1 MSLFNSEYNKK
12 RNQFEQGVTMIRNR
26 NNNFFLNAK
35 KESSI
40 YDLTDIAS
48 YFNVYEVAGNPEL
61 VFRANSGLPDTI
73 KQAVTD
79 LFNSVFA
86 EEIHP

>member
-1 MSLFNSEYNKK
+1 MNLFNSEYNKK

-48 YFNVYEVAGNPEL
+48 YYSIYEGAGSTEL
-61 VFRANSGLPDTI
+61 VFRANSGLPESIMKD
-73 KQAVTD
+73 VTA
-79 LFNSVFA
+79 LFNRVF
-86 EEIHP
+86 EREVLP